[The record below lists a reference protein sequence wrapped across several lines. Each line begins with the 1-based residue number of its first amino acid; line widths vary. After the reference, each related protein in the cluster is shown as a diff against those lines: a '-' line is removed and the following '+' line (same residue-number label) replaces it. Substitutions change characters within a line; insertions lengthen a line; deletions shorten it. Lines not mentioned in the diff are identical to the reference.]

1 MKFSRA
7 SYAARIAA
15 HIGFAVG
22 RPPAR
27 CYGLRHKNQRA
38 RRGGRMKTALL
49 SLAMVIALP
58 VAALAAD
65 YSGAWDVAVREAGH
79 KNYYLPM
86 TDGRLVI
93 EPGNRAARYDQLRFN
108 TSEAP
113 DGLHLAC
120 MRGERSCGALVLQL
134 SGERLSGSGTLADSD
149 GLMRPVTL
157 SGVRPAPR
165 RAPRTIDY
173 EPGEFDNVYDP
184 TLAPVLHLASGDTVR
199 TRTLDSRGYD
209 RDGTA
214 RAPRGNPL
222 IGPFYVDGAM
232 PGDTL
237 AIHLQRVRTNRDSA
251 YQADLVAGN
260 ALETGYLH
268 GIAGLNSGFNRWKI
282 DAAAG
287 TATLLDASGK
297 MSGYSIKLSPML
309 GCIGVAPPRDEV
321 LGSGHLGSFGGNMD
335 SPEVREGVTLYLP
348 VFQPGA
354 LLSLGDGH
362 AEQGD
367 GELPGQGLETSL
379 DVTFSVDVVP
389 AVSLGQPRVES
400 ADAMMIMGTGATL
413 DAAMKSA
420 TTQMSRWLQDTYGL
434 TPHDVAPLLGT
445 AMQYEI
451 AEVVDSEFNV
461 VAKISKDALTK
472 IRK

>member
-1 MKFSRA
+1 MK
-7 SYAARIAA
+7 IA
-15 HIGFAVG
+15 F
-22 RPPAR
+22 
-27 CYGLRHKNQRA
+27 
-38 RRGGRMKTALL
+38 L
-49 SLAMVIALP
+49 SLAMTMVLP
-58 VAALAAD
+58 AAALAAD
-65 YSGAWDVAVREAGH
+65 YSGTWEVAVREAGH

-93 EPGNRAARYDQLRFN
+93 AADSQSARYDRLNFTVGESRSGLRLICSN
-108 TSEAP
+108 SGRACGELTLMLNG
-113 DGLHLAC
+113 DHLT
-120 MRGERSCGALVLQL
+120 
-134 SGERLSGSGTLADSD
+134 GSGTLADSD

-157 SGVRPAPR
+157 TGAHPVAR
-165 RAPRTIDY
+165 RAPRVIDY
-173 EPGEFDNVYDP
+173 EPTEFHNVYDP
-184 TLAPVLHLASGDTVR
+184 TLAPVLHLEPGDTVR

-222 IGPFYVDGAM
+222 IGPFFVDGAM

-237 AIHLQRVRTNRDSA
+237 VIHLQRVRTNRDSA
-251 YQADLVAGN
+251 YQADLVASN

-268 GIAGLNSGFNRWKI
+268 GIAGLNSGFNRWRI
-282 DAAAG
+282 TAAAG
-287 TATLLDASGK
+287 TATLEGATGK
-297 MSGYSIKLSPML
+297 LAGYTIKLSPML

-348 VFQPGA
+348 VSQPGA

-379 DVTFSVDVVP
+379 DVQFSVDVIP
-389 AVSLGQPRVES
+389 AVSLSQPRVES
-400 ADAMMIMGTGATL
+400 ADAMMIMGTGGTL

-434 TPHDVAPLLGT
+434 TPHDVSPLLGT

-461 VAKISKDALTK
+461 VAKISKDALAK
-472 IRK
+472 IHK